1 MWHRRSTG
9 GWSRR
14 RGVSTRRYGS
24 RYSFGAVVLLVS
36 GAFLLFLY
44 LTGRLDF

>member
-1 MWHRRSTG
+1 MWRRRFSG

-14 RGVSTRRYGS
+14 RTVGTRRSGS
-24 RYSFGAVVLLVS
+24 RYSFGSVVLLVS